1 MRKVER
7 APNRIICLFALICIM
22 GSVLYAQADNL
33 MLALSIQQADEKILE
48 EMARLR
54 NIPPA
59 EPELLRRQLLAY
71 HHLEVASFALQEQT
85 DRQYEMSIIS
95 ADRLT
100 TNSASSLVQLDGN
113 VVVSFKLEGEEKEK
127 KLSAQRMLIDLE
139 HSILSAQG
147 SVSYADPQ
155 IDSALQYVEGTIIT
169 LDWSNSLLFIKGATT
184 QSEKTNSEDQKITLY
199 TSGKQITYASK
210 ASSLVY
216 SDGWIGTKRE
226 DPLSSIRAKQLMFLS
241 GGDLMIQHA
250 TLHIG
255 RVPVFWTPF
264 FLFPGNRMAGN
275 PAMGFSS
282 ERGMFVSTSF
292 ELFGTNPKLAE
303 SEKSSFASLLSA
315 SNSQALFPDGIL
327 YTARESES
335 AFQNWARLSGS
346 YLTFLADAYELAGLH
361 TALTSHISL
370 LEKKLIIDSHG
381 SLALYIDGKDTLTA
395 YSDAPI
401 HRYYGEH
408 SLKLDTTYADIR
420 LDVPYYS
427 DPKVKRLYANRL
439 TMFSFDAPLGKTQEF
454 PTDFNSD
461 ITSYTWKLASSFKL
475 PKTVLSPY
483 LTTLTISSLSAQARW
498 DWQSENSEYSYV
510 LKDVVIPE
518 LQMNISG
525 SLLSLSSPI
534 EAKKAEKIEMASL
547 ELPPL
552 VPKAYETAIAG
563 AQKTKTGATRD
574 LAFTYSIDQK
584 LTHSLTQTT
593 SVLDWEDDAYLYS
606 FTKGSFVL
614 SASPHSYM
622 LKLSQEIIPQISVV
636 EDQSKNVFYNQEMQL
651 FSVTKAE
658 LPLLGL
664 SYTLSQR
671 LYRFQQTQT
680 KGVVEPETKIEE
692 YAFTKDTVTIHQI
705 KFEKAVSLG
714 NGTLTP
720 SVAASLH
727 PVTQSLLPK
736 LSFTNGPFLLS
747 ASYRWTEQD
756 DVLKKDAMFG
766 QVRFALSAFTFQV
779 DANYD
784 LKGDPLRT
792 LDALSLKQSLTT
804 SLFAKTLKL
813 SQNISYQGLT
823 SKNIQ
828 DWIDNLTFKAEVP
841 SIAVTYVMQGPIN
854 MLESQ
859 KLIATISAKQL
870 SFRVWKRRIEFRLG
884 LDASFNFHFQ
894 DRYASSL
901 DVVGSLGF
909 SIAEFVDCNLSIKSS
924 NTGFFRY
931 YDNQGAFSFPLLWED
946 LLRSFDM
953 TGDGRYKTQ
962 FNLSSITFDLVHYL
976 GDWSLNCKYTGS
988 VVLSNNQYNWVPT
1001 VSVFLTWNT
1010 IPELNVAEKW
1020 TQSDQE
1026 WIRTPAT

>member
-22 GSVLYAQADNL
+22 GSVLYAQADKL
-33 MLALSIQQADEKILE
+33 MLALSIQQADERILG
-48 EMARLR
+48 EMARMR
-54 NIPPA
+54 NIPLD
-59 EPELLRRQLLAY
+59 EPEVLRRQLLAY
-71 HHLEVASFALQEQT
+71 HHLEVASFTLQEQT
-85 DRQYEMSIIS
+85 DRNYEMSIIS

-113 VVVSFKLEGEEKEK
+113 VVVSFTLEGEEQEK
-127 KLSAQRMLIDLE
+127 KLSAQSMLIDLE

-147 SVSYADPQ
+147 SVTYADPH
-155 IDSALQYVEGTIIT
+155 IDSALQQVEGTIIT

-184 QSEKTNSEDQKITLY
+184 QSEKTNIEDQKVTLY
-199 TSGKQITYASK
+199 TSGEQITYANK

-226 DPLSSIRAKQLMFLS
+226 DPLSSIRAKQLMFLN
-241 GGDLMIQHA
+241 GGDLMVQHA
-250 TLHIG
+250 SLHIG

-275 PAMGFSS
+275 PAMGFAS

-303 SEKSSFASLLSA
+303 SNKSSFASLLSS
-315 SNSQALFPDGIL
+315 SNSQALNADGIL

-335 AFQNWARLSGS
+335 GFQNWARVSGS

-361 TALTSHISL
+361 AALTGHLSFLDKKLVIDIHGSTAL
-370 LEKKLIIDSHG
+370 
-381 SLALYIDGKDTLTA
+381 YPDGKDFLAA
-395 YSDAPI
+395 YSDVPI

-408 SLKLDTTYADIR
+408 MLKLDTTHADIR

-439 TMFSFDAPLGKTQEF
+439 TLFSFDAPLGKEQEF
-454 PTDFNSD
+454 PTAFTSD
-461 ITSYTWKLASSFKL
+461 ISSYTWKLTGSFQL
-475 PKTVLSPY
+475 PKTALSPY
-483 LTTLTISSLSAQARW
+483 VTSLAITNLSAQAKW
-498 DWQSENSEYSYV
+498 DWQKENNEYTYV
-510 LKDVVIPE
+510 LKNVVIPE
-518 LQMNISG
+518 LQANISG
-525 SLLSLSSPI
+525 SLLSLTSSI
-534 EAKKAEKIEMASL
+534 ETKKAEKVPTASL

-552 VPKAYETAIAG
+552 VPKAYETALSD
-563 AQKTKTGATRD
+563 AQKTKVDANRN
-574 LAFTYSIDQK
+574 LSFTYSIDQK
-584 LTHSLTQTT
+584 LTHSLTATT
-593 SVLDWEDDAYLYS
+593 AALDWEDDAYLYS

-614 SASPHSYM
+614 SATPHSHM
-622 LKLSQEIIPQISVV
+622 LKLSQEIIPQVSVV
-636 EDQSKNVFYNQEMQL
+636 EDQSKQVYYNQEMQL
-651 FSVTKAE
+651 FSVTKAT
-658 LPLLGL
+658 LPFAGL

-671 LYRFQQTQT
+671 LYRLQETQK
-680 KGVVEPETKIEE
+680 KGILLPETKEEE

-705 KFEKAVSLG
+705 QFEKAVSLG
-714 NGTLTP
+714 SGTLTP
-720 SVAASLH
+720 SVTASLY

-736 LSFTNGPFLLS
+736 LSYKSGPALVS
-747 ASYRWTEQD
+747 ASLRWSEQNGG
-756 DVLKKDAMFG
+756 LKKDALFG
-766 QVRFALSAFTFQV
+766 HFSYNSSAFSFQF
-779 DANYD
+779 DGTYD
-784 LKGDPLRT
+784 LKRDNQRIQDPL
-792 LDALSLKQSLTT
+792 SLTQSMSA
-804 SLFAKTLKL
+804 SLFSKTLKL
-813 SQNISYQGLT
+813 SQNLAYQGLT
-823 SKNIQ
+823 SKSVQ
-828 DWIDNLTFKAEVP
+828 DWFEQITFKAEIP
-841 SIAVTYVMQGPIN
+841 SFAVSYVMQGRIN
-854 MLESQ
+854 TLESQ
-859 KLIATISAKQL
+859 KLIATVSAKQL
-870 SFRVWKRRIEFRLG
+870 SFRMWKRRIEFRLG

-901 DVVGSLGF
+901 DVVGSVGF
-909 SIAEFVDCNLSIKSS
+909 SIAEFLDCNLSVKSS

-946 LLRSFDM
+946 LLRSFDL
-953 TGDGRYKTQ
+953 TGDGRFKTQ

-988 VVLSNNQYNWVPT
+988 VVLSNNQYTWVPT

-1020 TQSDQE
+1020 TQSNQQ